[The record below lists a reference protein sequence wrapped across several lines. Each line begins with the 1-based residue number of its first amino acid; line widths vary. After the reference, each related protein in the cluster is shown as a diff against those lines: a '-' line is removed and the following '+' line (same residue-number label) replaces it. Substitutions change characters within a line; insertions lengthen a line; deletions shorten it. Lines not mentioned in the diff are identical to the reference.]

1 MSEKVMSESEKKK
14 EDWMNSKWRPMMG
27 WMYMAVCMADFVL
40 FPVLWSLVQTI
51 HGGSVQT
58 QWSPIT
64 LQGAGLFH
72 MAMGAILGIAA
83 FGRTQEKMAGANNG
97 GISAAPVGG
106 GFSPVASS
114 QPRSFAM
121 SQPSSFAPEQQSQP
135 FAAAPA
141 VAFSSTGKAMPEQ
154 PPLPVI

>member
-1 MSEKVMSESEKKK
+1 MSEKVMSASEKKK

-27 WMYMAVCMADFVL
+27 WMYMLVCTADFVL
-40 FPVLWSLVQTI
+40 FPVLWSLVQTV

-83 FGRTQEKMAGANNG
+83 FGRTQEKLNGANNG
-97 GISAAPVGG
+97 GIAPQGSSFNSAPVIQPTPSTASPFVAAPPTGG
-106 GFSPVASS
+106 ITL
-114 QPRSFAM
+114 
-121 SQPSSFAPEQQSQP
+121 
-135 FAAAPA
+135 
-141 VAFSSTGKAMPEQ
+141 SSTGKAMPEQ
-154 PPLPVI
+154 PPMPVL